1 MKEML
6 PDILNLVGTLVG
18 LILMIVLKKGRDY
31 LIAKMGNDKFAVII
45 NKVEMSLETIIKN
58 NQETLVKG
66 LKQDLADNKITK
78 EEFLNR
84 MVEVKNQTIKQV
96 GEIVGTEGLKVLDG
110 FYGDSKQYLQHR
122 IEAMVGDLKKN

>member
-6 PDILNLVGTLVG
+6 PDILSLVGTLVG
-18 LILMIVLKKGRDY
+18 LVLIIVLKKGRDY
-31 LIAKMGNDKFAVII
+31 LITKIGNDKFAVII

-78 EEFLNR
+78 EEFLKR
-84 MVEVKNQTIKQV
+84 MAEIKGQTIKQV
-96 GEIVGTEGLKVLDG
+96 GEIIGTEGIEVLDG

>member
-66 LKQDLADNKITK
+66 LKQDLIDNKITK

>member
-6 PDILNLVGTLVG
+6 PDILSLVGTLVG
-18 LILMIVLKKGRDY
+18 LILMVVLKKGRDY
-31 LIAKMGNDKFAVII
+31 LIAKIGNDKFAVII
-45 NKVEMSLETIIKN
+45 NKVEMALETIIKN

-78 EEFLNR
+78 EEFMSR
-84 MVEVKNQTIKQV
+84 MVEVKNQTIKQA
-96 GEIVGTEGLKVLDG
+96 GEVIGTEGLEVLDG